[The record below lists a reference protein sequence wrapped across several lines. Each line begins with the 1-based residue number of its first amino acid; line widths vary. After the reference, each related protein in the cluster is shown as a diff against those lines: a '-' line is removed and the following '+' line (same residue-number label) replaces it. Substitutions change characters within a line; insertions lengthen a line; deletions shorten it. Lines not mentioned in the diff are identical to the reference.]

1 MVRLLFDCYL
11 AAHLLGCNLGYT
23 HSNCILSNRAN
34 VMHKVHAKQTFNVPV
49 SQLFDYLSVHSN
61 LDILFAPVKSTL
73 LRAGTASTYGVGS
86 VRRMVG
92 PFGTFE
98 ETTTVSEPYTR
109 IEYKI
114 TQGSPLKHHHGT
126 MIFTGDATQC
136 TLDYTIVFAGKL
148 PLIGYII
155 QTALQ
160 KSVSAGLARLAAN
173 NLQG

>member
-1 MVRLLFDCYL
+1 MYQV
-11 AAHLLGCNLGYT
+11 
-23 HSNCILSNRAN
+23 
-34 VMHKVHAKQTFNVPV
+34 VAKQTFNVPV
-49 SQLFDYLSVHSN
+49 SQLFDYLSMHEN

-73 LRAGTASTYGVGS
+73 LRAGAASTYGVGS

-114 TQGSPLKHHHGT
+114 TRGSPLKQHHGT
-126 MIFTGDATQC
+126 MVFSGDDTQC

-148 PLIGYII
+148 PLVGYIV
-155 QTALQ
+155 QAALQ
-160 KSVSAGLARLAAN
+160 KSVSQGLARLAAS